1 MPLYDYECKKC
12 KILFEENIKM
22 DDRLVPTESPCPS
35 CGARE
40 VKQILLTMNIGD
52 PIKLGITR
60 PSSEFNDVLTK
71 INERVPRGRIHEKL
85 SQGRRK
91 RGLDY

>member
-12 KILFEENIKM
+12 ETFFDEIIKV
-22 DDRLVPTESPCPS
+22 DDRLVPTKKPCPN
-35 CGARE
+35 CGSKR
-40 VKQILLTMNIGD
+40 VKMVFLAMNIGD
-52 PIKLGITR
+52 SVRLGITK

-71 INERVPRGRIHEKL
+71 ISDNNPRSELHKKL

-91 RGLDY
+91 RGL